1 MITVEEDSGSHPAI
15 AQNTP
20 DLQLPSPGKQ
30 RQEPM
35 SSEQPSSQV
44 SDRATEGIAVEDQQ
58 NTSLTD
64 ESTPKRPLTNHR
76 RIPSHSRSSSARN
89 LRSTPPSALST
100 TRALSG
106 SIRSHKSR
114 IGTVYRKEGMK
125 IKTSE
130 SAHEQTL
137 PNTREADANWTDV
150 YRACCIHTGAEWLK
164 IGGLVGALFSLLY
177 FFLIGLDLLG
187 TSFAV
192 VGGCTAGS
200 LLGGQDTNPLA
211 SVIIGLIATAIFQSS
226 STTTAIIVSLVSGG
240 LDVKQGIYMVMGAN
254 VGTTITPMLVS
265 LAHISDTTEIMRAFS
280 ASSMYF
286 AFNALT
292 IIVLFPLEIT
302 TGYLYHLTKTMLPST
317 VSAGD
322 SWEGTFMMIDVCSCF
337 FLP

>member
-164 IGGLVGALFSLLY
+164 IGG
-177 FFLIGLDLLG
+177 
-187 TSFAV
+187 
-192 VGGCTAGS
+192 
-200 LLGGQDTNPLA
+200 
-211 SVIIGLIATAIFQSS
+211 
-226 STTTAIIVSLVSGG
+226 
-240 LDVKQGIYMVMGAN
+240 
-254 VGTTITPMLVS
+254 S
-265 LAHISDTTEIMRAFS
+265 LAPYSPSFISS
-280 ASSMYF
+280 
-286 AFNALT
+286 
-292 IIVLFPLEIT
+292 
-302 TGYLYHLTKTMLPST
+302 
-317 VSAGD
+317 
-322 SWEGTFMMIDVCSCF
+322 
-337 FLP
+337 